1 MKRSLIY
8 ILTLGVILTS
18 CGGAEITNLD
28 KLKSTRDSLKAE
40 LVTLNH
46 KISELDTAEVAS
58 LPIVTATKVKIE
70 DFVHKVE
77 VPGTVETDQNSLITA
92 EASGLITKIYVKE
105 GAKVSKGQTLALIDS
120 EILAANIEELQA
132 SLELADYMVKK
143 QEQLHDKGVGVEI
156 EYEQAKNQ
164 KLSLEKRIKTLRSQQ
179 GKTTVRAPFS
189 GIIDDIMVNEG
200 EMAAPQVPLM
210 RLVNNS
216 TVTINASMAEN
227 LLSKVNEG
235 TAVEMNFPAMN
246 DTTIVSVVTNKGNY
260 IDPTNR
266 TFRIQIEIKNN
277 KLLLPNQFAKVNVT
291 DFERKDAI
299 VVDAESILQDT
310 ENNNYLYKL
319 TKIKGSETYS
329 VEKVFVTI
337 VKKYRDF
344 VCVEGN
350 LTKDELIVMKGAK
363 GITESDKVTLQ

>member
-1 MKRSLIY
+1 M
-8 ILTLGVILTS
+8 
-18 CGGAEITNLD
+18 
-28 KLKSTRDSLKAE
+28 
-40 LVTLNH
+40 
-46 KISELDTAEVAS
+46 
-58 LPIVTATKVKIE
+58 
-70 DFVHKVE
+70 
-77 VPGTVETDQNSLITA
+77 
-92 EASGLITKIYVKE
+92 
-105 GAKVSKGQTLALIDS
+105 IDS

-246 DTTIVSVVTNKGNY
+246 DTTILSVVTNKGNY